1 MIKENQKLFNRLNVL
16 TDAAAA
22 IVSVTAAYL
31 LVFNLL
37 DFDRNYPLIDYFKLL
52 LIFVPVQLMTY
63 GCMGLYGSF
72 RSRRFTKE
80 FGRLFAAFLLDG
92 LALVALLY
100 IVQIIN
106 FSRWALAIFLV
117 LDFMLVAAKRF
128 FMRRLLRAFR
138 RSGYNQKYVLV
149 VGSGAAARDYLR
161 TIAEEKHLGFLCVG
175 YISDGEMP
183 GAKKLG
189 DMSGL
194 LSALEEKS
202 YDEVVVALDPGD
214 DDKLGMVVE
223 ACELTGTKI
232 SVIPSI
238 YKYMSST
245 PAIDMVGNIP
255 MMNIRRIPLDNIGNA
270 VLKRA
275 LDIVGSA
282 VLLILTS
289 PVILVSMLVIKL
301 TMGGEVIF
309 RQKRVG
315 LNKKVFTMYK
325 LKSMRDSAESD
336 TAWSKDTDPRRTKFG
351 SFIRK
356 FSIDELPQ
364 LVNVLKGEMSLVGP
378 RPEIPFYVND
388 FKDKIPMYMIKH
400 QVKPGITG
408 LAQINGYRGDT
419 SIEKRIEFDVQYI
432 ENWSFFLDISILL
445 RTALSG
451 FINSEKLSGRPDG
464 RKKKYKPEK
473 LHMNDNKAKIDL
485 MALAMFLPSVVAAA
499 LVPILMHVS
508 KVLTSSELTYQ
519 YLGGTP
525 VTEDGT
531 AQYLFIDSYSQC
543 KGVAIMV
550 FALIMIATALLC
562 CISLFRRVE
571 KRSLVYVGGSAVF
584 VAMSLVSALLSD
596 YQHIAFFGEY
606 DRAEGFWTLAC
617 YFVMFLFSMYA
628 FRTSGNFKPLSIAL
642 FVAVGVNILITAL
655 QVTGNNLLN
664 QEWFVNLIRDRSLDG
679 YELIA
684 DINDDQAFGALYNP
698 NYVGSFAGLIIP
710 LFTVMAI
717 YSKEMLWRILY
728 IVFDVAT
735 IFFLIASNVRSG
747 FVALVA
753 ALVVGIIVFARQI
766 GKHWKRCAALVA
778 AAAVLIVGG
787 NFALGNRLFERIP
800 TIVEDAVGLF
810 LPANE
815 ADKDLYSKL
824 PVREIKTPGNNTLVF
839 TGQDDTL
846 TMTYDKE
853 TKNYLLTG
861 ADGSVMPA
869 KSRLTF
875 NDNEINGLSIEADY
889 NEKYINVSV
898 GNSHA
903 MLIINDDGSLS
914 VNEYADNMTDN
925 EDGSYISCGTLG
937 VAEISDGTSSL
948 FMEYD
953 PDYGRVF
960 FTTTDTSELVE
971 YVETLSFPGRIDGLN
986 IMLMN
991 SVERSYIRDTIAMYF
1006 NDDNAHSLFFMLE
1019 NETRLS
1025 MIHQK
1030 TAEIMQPV
1038 NADHIGFEGKEK
1050 LGSSRGYIWSR
1061 TLPLLKNCLI
1071 TGYGAD
1077 TFTYVFPQNDVLA
1090 KYYSYTDFNEGF
1102 YITVD
1107 KPHNMYLQIFYGNG
1121 LIALI
1126 AFLAIC
1132 VFYLVDCFRLYAL
1145 RREYRTEQIMGAAVM
1160 LGVVGYLSAGMFN
1173 DSVVHVAP
1181 LFWILLG
1188 TGAALNTINRRAD
1201 KNIQV
1206 DEEYAPVDQERFPT
1220 PEEQEKNREAADA
1233 GKVLAALIRSEQA
1246 KALEKKKA
1254 EAVHTK
1260 EDISSLLESVRAMR
1274 ENSENGEQPAAPSK
1288 EAPDTSEALADNGG
1302 ESGTADASEAPDSA
1316 EESNDDNG

>member
-16 TDAAAA
+16 TDAAASF
-22 IVSVTAAYL
+22 VSVAAAYL
-31 LVFNLL
+31 LVFHLL

-52 LIFVPVQLMTY
+52 LIFIPVQLLTY

-72 RSRRFTKE
+72 RSRRFTRE
-80 FGRLFAAFLLDG
+80 FGRLFAAFILDG
-92 LALVALLY
+92 LVLVALLY
-100 IVQIIN
+100 VVQIVD
-106 FSRWALAIFLV
+106 FSRWALAIFLG
-117 LDFMLVAAKRF
+117 LDFALVAVKRF
-128 FMRRLLRAFR
+128 FMRKLLRAFR
-138 RSGYNQKYVLV
+138 RSGYNQKYVLI
-149 VGSGAAARDYLR
+149 VGSGAAARDYFR
-161 TIAEEKHLGFLCVG
+161 TITEEKHLGFVCAG
-175 YISDGEMP
+175 YVADGELP
-183 GAKKLG
+183 GAKKMG
-189 DMSGL
+189 GMSEL
-194 LSALEEKS
+194 LSVLEARS
-202 YDEVVVALDPGD
+202 YDEVVCALDVD
-214 DDKLGMVVE
+214 DNDKLGTVVE

-232 SVIPSI
+232 SVIPVI

-245 PAIDMVGNIP
+245 PSIDIVGNIP

-270 VLKRA
+270 ILKRA

-301 TMGGEVIF
+301 TMGGDVIF

-336 TAWSKDTDPRRTKFG
+336 TAWSRDTDPRRTKFG
-351 SFIRK
+351 AFIRK

-451 FINSEKLSGRPDG
+451 FMNSEKLSGGAGG
-464 RKKKYKPEK
+464 RKKKYRPEK
-473 LHMNDNKAKIDL
+473 SHMNDKKAKIDL
-485 MALAMFLPSVVAAA
+485 MALLMFLPSVVAVA
-499 LVPILMHVS
+499 LVPILMHVT
-508 KVLTSSELTYQ
+508 KVLTSFELTYQ

-525 VTEDGT
+525 VTEDG
-531 AQYLFIDSYSQC
+531 ASQYLLTDTYSQC

-550 FALIMIATALLC
+550 IALIMLGMALLC
-562 CISLFRRVE
+562 CISLFRRIE
-571 KRSLVYVGGSAVF
+571 KRALVYVGSAVVF
-584 VAMSLVSALLSD
+584 VAFALASALGSD
-596 YQHIAFFGEY
+596 FTNIAFFGEY
-606 DRAEGFWTLAC
+606 DRAEGFWTLSC
-617 YFVMFLFSMYA
+617 YIVMFLFSMFA
-628 FRTSGNFKPLSIAL
+628 FRTSGNFKPLSVAL
-642 FVAVGVNILITAL
+642 FIAVGVNVLIAVF

-664 QEWFVNLIRDRSLDG
+664 HEWFVNLIRDRSLDG
-679 YELIA
+679 YELAA
-684 DINDDQAFGALYNP
+684 DISTDSAFGALYNP

-717 YSKEMLWRILY
+717 YSKEKLWRILY
-728 IVFDVAT
+728 IVFDLAAVS
-735 IFFLIASNVRSG
+735 FLVASNVRSG

-766 GKHWKRCAALVA
+766 GKHWKLSVSVVA
-778 AAAVLIVGG
+778 AVAVLAVGV
-787 NFALGNRLFERIP
+787 NFALGNKLFTRLP
-800 TIVEDAVGLF
+800 SLVQDAVGLF

-824 PVREIKTPGNNTLVF
+824 PVREIKTPGNNTLVI

-861 ADGSVMPA
+861 ADGKAVPA

-875 NDNEINGLSIEADY
+875 NDNDISGLSIEADY
-889 NEKYINVSV
+889 TGKYINVAV

-903 MLIINDDGSLS
+903 MLLINDDGSLS

-925 EDGSYISCGTLG
+925 EDGSFINCGTLG
-937 VAEISDGTSSL
+937 VAEISDGTSDM

-960 FTTTDTSELVE
+960 FTTADSSETVE
-971 YVETLSFPGRIDGLN
+971 YVETLSFPGSFDGLN

-991 SVERSYIRDTIAMYF
+991 SVEGSYIRDTIAMYF
-1006 NDDNAHSLFFMLE
+1006 NDDNMHDLFFMLE

-1030 TAEIMQPV
+1030 TAEIMQPI

-1061 TLPLLKNCLI
+1061 TFPLLKDCLL

-1090 KYYSYTDFNEGF
+1090 KYYSYEQFNQGF
-1102 YITVD
+1102 YVTVD
-1107 KPHNMYLQIFYGNG
+1107 KPHNLYLQIFYGNG
-1121 LIALI
+1121 LIVLL
-1126 AFLAIC
+1126 AFLVIC

-1145 RREYRTEQIMGAAVM
+1145 RREYRAEQIMGAAVM
-1160 LGVVGYLSAGMFN
+1160 LGIVGYLAAGMFN

-1181 LFWILLG
+1181 VFWVLLG

-1201 KNIQV
+1201 RNVEIDNDYV
-1206 DEEYAPVDQERFPT
+1206 PVAAEPAPT
-1220 PEEQEKNREAADA
+1220 PAQQKKDRETADA
-1233 GKVLAALIRSEQA
+1233 AKVLAALIRSEQENE
-1246 KALEKKKA
+1246 LQKKKE
-1254 EAVHTK
+1254 EAAGRKYSK
-1260 EDISSLLESVRAMR
+1260 EDISNLLESVRAMR
-1274 ENSENGEQPAAPSK
+1274 DSQEKRTSGEASSE
-1288 EAPDTSEALADNGG
+1288 
-1302 ESGTADASEAPDSA
+1302 ESGESEAPADSGA
-1316 EESNDDNG
+1316 EENHDDNG

>member
-22 IVSVTAAYL
+22 FVSVAAAYL

-37 DFDRNYPLIDYFKLL
+37 DFERNYPLADYLKLL
-52 LIFVPVQLMTY
+52 LIFVPVQLLTY

-72 RSRRFTKE
+72 RSKRFTRE
-80 FGRLFAAFLLDG
+80 FGRLFTAFLLDG

-100 IVQIIN
+100 LVQIFD

-117 LDFMLVAAKRF
+117 LDFLLVTLKRF
-128 FMRRLLRAFR
+128 MMRKLLRKFR
-138 RSGYNQKYVLV
+138 RSGYNQKHVLI

-161 TIAEEKHLGFLCVG
+161 TIKEEKHLGFVCAG
-175 YISDGEMP
+175 YVSDGELP
-183 GAKKLG
+183 GAEKKG
-189 DMSGL
+189 GMSFL
-194 LSALEEKS
+194 LSVLEERS
-202 YDEVVVALDPGD
+202 YDEVVCALDPGD
-214 DDKLGMVVE
+214 DEKLGGVVE

-245 PAIDMVGNIP
+245 PAIDVVGNIP
-255 MMNIRRIPLDNIGNA
+255 LMNIRRIPLDNIGNA
-270 VLKRA
+270 ILKRA

-351 SFIRK
+351 AFIRK

-432 ENWSFFLDISILL
+432 ENWSFFLDISILI

-451 FINSEKLSGRPDG
+451 FMNSEKLSGKSEPGG
-464 RKKKYKPEK
+464 RKKKYRPEK
-473 LHMNDNKAKIDL
+473 FNMNNNKAKIDL

-499 LVPILMHVS
+499 VLPIIIHVS
-508 KVLTSSELTYQ
+508 RISTTFVKTFQ
-519 YLGGTP
+519 FFGGNI
-525 VTEDGT
+525 VTADDGT
-531 AQYLFIDSYSQC
+531 VSYDLFEAYSQA
-543 KGVAIMV
+543 KGVALVV
-550 FALIMIATALLC
+550 FALIMLGMALVC

-571 KRSLVYVGGSAVF
+571 RRSLAYVGASVVF
-584 VAMSLVSALLSD
+584 VAFSLASALGSD
-596 YQHIAFFGEY
+596 YQQIAFFGEY
-606 DRAEGFWTLAC
+606 DRAEGFWSLAC
-617 YFVMFLFSMYA
+617 YFVLFLFSMYA
-628 FRTSGNFKPLSIAL
+628 FRTAGNFKPLSIAL
-642 FVAVGVNILITAL
+642 FVAVGVNVLIGIF
-655 QVTGNNLLN
+655 QMTGNDLLGMD
-664 QEWFVNLIRDRSLDG
+664 WFVNIVKDRSLSDVA
-679 YELIA
+679 LSSTSTTR
-684 DINDDQAFGALYNP
+684 QAYGALYNP

-717 YSKEMLWRILY
+717 YSREIIWRVLY
-728 IVFDVAT
+728 IVFDLAAVL
-735 IFFLIASNVRSG
+735 FLVGSTARSG
-747 FVALVA
+747 IVAVAA

-766 GKHWKRCAALVA
+766 GRHWKRCAAVA
-778 AAAVLIVGG
+778 AAAAVIVTGA
-787 NFALGNRLFERIP
+787 NFALGNKLFQRIP
-800 TIVEDAVGLF
+800 SLVQDAVGLF
-810 LPANE
+810 LPADE
-815 ADKDLYSKL
+815 ADRDLYSKIPL
-824 PVREIKTPGNNTLVF
+824 REIRTPGDNTVVF
-839 TGQDDTL
+839 TGQDDVL
-846 TMTYDKE
+846 TASYDGE
-853 TKNYLLTG
+853 IRNYVFTDSEGREVPSESSFVLG
-861 ADGSVMPA
+861 ISGYDGLKITA
-869 KSRLTF
+869 HYL
-875 NDNEINGLSIEADY
+875 
-889 NEKYINVSV
+889 EKYVDVSL
-898 GNSHA
+898 GGAH
-903 MLIINDDGSLS
+903 MRYTINDDGALTDDNS
-914 VNEYADNMTDN
+914 VENAPQTAE
-925 EDGSYISCGTLG
+925 GSSIIAGAMG
-937 VAEISDGTSSL
+937 VVGISDGSSS
-948 FMEYD
+948 FYMEYD
-953 PDYGRVF
+953 TDYKRLF
-960 FTTTDTSELVE
+960 FTTNDEE
-971 YVETLSFPGRIDGLN
+971 DIQYNETVSFPGRFDGVH

-991 SVERSYIRDTIAMYF
+991 SDEASIVRDVMALTF
-1006 NDDNAHSLFFMLE
+1006 NDDSSNSLFFMLE
-1019 NETRLS
+1019 NEKRIT
-1025 MIHQK
+1025 MIHYR
-1030 TAEIMQPV
+1030 TSERFDPV
-1038 NADHIGFEGKEK
+1038 NADHIGFEGKET

-1061 TLPLLKNCLI
+1061 TLPLLKNCLL

-1077 TFTYVFPQNDVLA
+1077 TFAYVFPQNDVLA
-1090 KYYSYTDFNEGF
+1090 KYYSYEQFGEGF

-1121 LIALI
+1121 LIAFA

-1145 RREYRTEQIMGAAVM
+1145 RREYRPEQIMGAAVM
-1160 LGVVGYLSAGMFN
+1160 LGVVGYLAAGMFN

-1188 TGAALNTINRRAD
+1188 VGAALNTINRRAD
-1201 KNIQV
+1201 RNIKV
-1206 DEEYAPVDQERFPT
+1206 DEDYVPVQ
-1220 PEEQEKNREAADA
+1220 PENFRAAEPGEKDRETADA
-1233 GKVLAALIRSEQA
+1233 AKVLAAIIRSDRE
-1246 KALEKKKA
+1246 KELEKQRA
-1254 EAVHTK
+1254 EKEYTPTK
-1260 EDISSLLESVRAMR
+1260 EDISNLLESVRAL
-1274 ENSENGEQPAAPSK
+1274 SEKHSAEKAAQSGAAESG
-1288 EAPDTSEALADNGG
+1288 EAPQEEKSG
-1302 ESGTADASEAPDSA
+1302 ETAQGEDH
-1316 EESNDDNG
+1316 DDNG